1 MDQKETR
8 NLLVSSSSWMGSILQ
23 QQLHLYVLLTNCD
36 NDIRM
41 KCNIITGRVDQ
52 IPLVHLFNDSNSL
65 QEIFDCEPI
74 DFYHEYVVLTIFGQR
89 DEIVKDTIYGVRTS
103 PPEPSMLEM
112 H

>member
-1 MDQKETR
+1 
-8 NLLVSSSSWMGSILQ
+8 MGSILQ

-41 KCNIITGRVDQ
+41 KCNIRVITGRVDQ

-103 PPEPSMLEM
+103 PPEPRLPSMLEM